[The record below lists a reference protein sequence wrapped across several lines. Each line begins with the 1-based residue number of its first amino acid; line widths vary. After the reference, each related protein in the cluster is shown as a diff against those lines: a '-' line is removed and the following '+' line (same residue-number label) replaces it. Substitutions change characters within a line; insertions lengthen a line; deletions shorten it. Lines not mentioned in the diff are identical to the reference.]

1 MFWGFSMSFPIFDK
15 LENSTKLKNSKV
27 ELKNSELNYQDL
39 ELQMKSNLAQLYN
52 SYENSLLMVSFESES
67 AQVAYETLQAAME
80 RYRIGD
86 LSGIEFREFQRS
98 YVSAITRKLSAEFQA
113 KTAEISLM
121 LLSGNLHM

>member
-1 MFWGFSMSFPIFDK
+1 
-15 LENSTKLKNSKV
+15 
-27 ELKNSELNYQDL
+27 
-39 ELQMKSNLAQLYN
+39 
-52 SYENSLLMVSFESES
+52 ESES